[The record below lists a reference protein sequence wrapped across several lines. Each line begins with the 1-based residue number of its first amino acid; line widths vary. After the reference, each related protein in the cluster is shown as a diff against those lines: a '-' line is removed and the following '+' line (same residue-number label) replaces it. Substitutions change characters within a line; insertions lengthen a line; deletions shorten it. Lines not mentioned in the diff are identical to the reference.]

1 MRNSHFRGRERWL
14 LEFLELT
21 VLRGIYMWV
30 MKSED
35 GKEFE
40 KVGFVVV
47 KHSFMVDDI
56 EAGLDFGDWRGVVE
70 IIANALS
77 FKWGFPSYRTEDGKV
92 RDIWKRSR
100 LIRIFDY
107 YPKRIDW
114 KVSSCIEQLG
124 VDEKKISMASEGVSE
139 GFRMFLKQL
148 ERDNLPIFV
157 I

>member
-1 MRNSHFRGRERWL
+1 MRNSRFRGRKRWL

-21 VLRGIYMWV
+21 VLRGVYMWV
-30 MKSED
+30 VKSED
-35 GKEFE
+35 GKELE

-47 KHSFMVDDI
+47 RHPLMVDDI
-56 EAGLDFGDWRGVVE
+56 EAGLDFGDWRGVVR
-70 IIANALS
+70 IIADAFS
-77 FKWGFPSYRTEDGKV
+77 FKWGFPSYRAEDGKV

-107 YPKRIDW
+107 YPERSAWRI
-114 KVSSCIEQLG
+114 SSYVEQLG
-124 VDEKKISMASEGVSE
+124 VDKKKISMGSEVVSE

-148 ERDNLPIFV
+148 GEDNLPIFV